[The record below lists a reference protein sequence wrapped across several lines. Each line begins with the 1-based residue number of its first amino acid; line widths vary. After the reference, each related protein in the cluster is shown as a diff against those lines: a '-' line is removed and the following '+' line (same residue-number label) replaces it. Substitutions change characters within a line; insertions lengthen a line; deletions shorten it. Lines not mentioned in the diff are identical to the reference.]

1 MQSSHFSNQF
11 KSLSKRVISFT
22 AAFAF
27 ATGIFISNVPKV
39 YAASLTAAPRV
50 TFTFDDGY
58 TSALTQAAPVL
69 AKYGFPGVDYV
80 ITGCVGMTT
89 APNTCHSDTEKTYMT
104 WAQIAQLSAAGW
116 EIGSH
121 TVDHACL
128 ASSAA
133 QDPDDCTPPYGG
145 LTAAQVDSELTTS
158 KMTLGSNG
166 YAATD
171 FATPYGDWLPPVMAQ
186 IAKTYASHRGFGD
199 SIDQGTTADGIIDH
213 GNTFPYNDYL
223 LYDLPVENTTT
234 VAQIKSY
241 IDQTRTNNQWLVL
254 SFHDI
259 VPDTTTTPEQYQ
271 YKAGDLDQI
280 AAYVKSLGMQATTI
294 NNGLAGGANLMPN
307 SSFDTAISSD
317 INNTTVWST
326 DAPAQIG
333 QEVGGNHGNY
343 PSPANSAHLTSTT
356 KNVELFSP
364 RVGVDPAKKYILKN
378 YLNVLNMA
386 VAAGH
391 EIDFYI
397 DEYDANG
404 AYLGN
409 AAKFMKAEVGNAGR
423 PNGDWVE
430 NLNFEYTPT
439 AGAKFARLQVVV
451 TANSGA
457 NAYLD
462 NVQWIDETGAPAPG
476 LGAGVG
482 KAGDVNGDNL
492 VNALDLSILLSHWNQ
507 AGSRAQGD
515 LSGDGRINALDLSM
529 LLSNWNK

>member
-1 MQSSHFSNQF
+1 MELLQISQKTST
-11 KSLSKRVISFT
+11 LTKRITSF
-22 AAFAF
+22 AAAMVFA
-27 ATGIFISNVPKV
+27 AGIIIGNVPKV
-39 YAASLTAAPRV
+39 AAASLTAAPRV
-50 TFTFDDGY
+50 SFTFDDGMA
-58 TSALTQAAPVL
+58 SAVNLAAPTL
-69 AKYGFPGVDYV
+69 AKYGFAGNDYV

-89 APNTCHSDTEKTYMT
+89 APNTCRADTGRSYMT
-104 WAQIAQLSAAGW
+104 WAQIAQLAAAGW

-121 TVDHACL
+121 TVNHYCL
-128 ASSAA
+128 ASSG
-133 QDPDDCTPPYGG
+133 DGTDCQTNVLTP
-145 LTAAQVDSELTTS
+145 AEVDNELTTS
-158 KMTLGSNG
+158 KLTLGNNG
-166 YAATD
+166 YNATD

-199 SIDQGTTADGIIDH
+199 SIDQGTTPDGVIDH

-223 LYDLPVENTTT
+223 LYDLPVQNTTT

-241 IDQTRTNNQWLVL
+241 IDQTRTNNQWLVI

-259 VPDTTTTPEQYQ
+259 VPDTTTTLEQYQ
-271 YKAGDLDQI
+271 YKVGDLDQI
-280 AAYVKSLGMQATTI
+280 AAYVKSLGMQVTTI
-294 NNGLAGGANLMPN
+294 NNGLAGGANLLPN
-307 SSFDTAISSD
+307 SSFDTAISSN
-317 INNTTVWST
+317 INDTASWST
-326 DAPAQIG
+326 DSPAQIG

-343 PSPANSAHLTSTT
+343 PSPANSVHLTSTT

-404 AYLGN
+404 AYLG
-409 AAKFMKAEVGNAGR
+409 AGARFMKAEVGNAAR
-423 PNGDWVE
+423 PNGDWAE

-462 NVQWIDETGAPAPG
+462 NVQWIDETGAAVPP
-476 LGAGVG
+476 GVG
-482 KAGDVNGDNL
+482 GGTLKPGDVNGDGL
-492 VNALDLSILLSHWNQ
+492 VNALDLSIMLSHWNQ

-515 LSGDGRINALDLSM
+515 LSGDGRISALDLSM